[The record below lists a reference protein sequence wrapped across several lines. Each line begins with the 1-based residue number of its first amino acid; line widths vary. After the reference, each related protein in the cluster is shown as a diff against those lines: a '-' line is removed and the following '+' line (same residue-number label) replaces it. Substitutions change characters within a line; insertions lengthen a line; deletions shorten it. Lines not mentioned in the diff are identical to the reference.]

1 MNKKFLYITLLI
13 ASFAFQENCYEIYQK
28 RVNVHKE
35 NCKAGNW
42 KFFNLNMSL
51 CSLRLNSMD
60 NSEEKKAYQNSCL
73 MILAI
78 DASGLRQYFLK
89 QNRQKFTAVRESSR
103 MERILQAFDKMPVY
117 QNVSCSD
124 FRQPMLLTQVQHAQS
139 KGYV

>member
-35 NCKAGNW
+35 NCKTR
-42 KFFNLNMSL
+42 KKKELEFNSL
-51 CSLRLNSMD
+51 SCSLRLSSMD
-60 NSEEKKAYQNSCL
+60 NSEEKKVYQDSCL
-73 MILAI
+73 IILAI
-78 DASGLRQYFLK
+78 DTTGLRQYFLK

-124 FRQPMLLTQVQHAQS
+124 FRQPMLLTQVQQAQS